1 MAATCAADAVLHGA
15 SPRASIALM
24 KTAQALALY
33 DGLMYVT
40 PDHIDAIAI
49 AIAIEAVAHRLVLNP
64 QAATVG

>member
-1 MAATCAADAVLHGA
+1 MDATRAADAMLHGA

-49 AIAIEAVAHRLVLNP
+49 SIEAVAHRLMLNP

>member
-49 AIAIEAVAHRLVLNP
+49 AIEAVAHRLVLNP
-64 QAATVG
+64 QAAAVG